1 MTNRTSRSTETRE
14 ESKRKVSWQRPSM
27 LPTPEPREG
36 IEYRW
41 IRTATLG
48 QSDNTNVSSKF
59 REGWTPVRK
68 EDHPNLQVVSDIDS
82 RFTDNIEVGGLLLCQ
97 NSTENMQ
104 ARRDAQNAQAKSQ
117 MQAVDNS
124 YLRNSDPRMPVLNPE
139 RSTRSSFGK

>member
-1 MTNRTSRSTETRE
+1 
-14 ESKRKVSWQRPSM
+14 M

-104 ARRDAQNAQAKSQ
+104 ARRDAQNAQAASQ
-117 MQAVDNS
+117 MQ
-124 YLRNSDPRMPVLNPE
+124 
-139 RSTRSSFGK
+139 F

>member
-1 MTNRTSRSTETRE
+1 MTNRNSRNTETRD

-27 LPTPEPREG
+27 LPVPEPKEG
-36 IEYRW
+36 TEYRW
-41 IRTATLG
+41 IRTSTLG
-48 QSDNTNVSSKF
+48 QTDNTNVSSKF
-59 REGWTPVRK
+59 REGWTPVRA

-104 ARRDAQNAQAKSQ
+104 ARRDAQNAQAKGQ

>member
-1 MTNRTSRSTETRE
+1 MTNRNSRNTETRD
-14 ESKRKVSWQRPSM
+14 ESKRKVSWTRPSM
-27 LPTPEPREG
+27 LPVPEPREG

-41 IRTATLG
+41 IRTSTLG
-48 QSDNTNVSSKF
+48 NSDNTNVSSRF

-104 ARRDAQNAQAKSQ
+104 ARRDAQNAQAQSQ

>member
-1 MTNRTSRSTETRE
+1 MTNRTSRQNQDRE
-14 ESKRKVSWQRPSM
+14 ATKRKVSWQRPSM
-27 LPTPEPREG
+27 LPTPEPGEG
-36 IEYRW
+36 IEFRW
-41 IRTATLG
+41 IRTSTLG
-48 QSDNTNVSSKF
+48 QSDNTNVSSRF

-97 NSTENMQ
+97 NSAENMQ
-104 ARRDAQNAQAKSQ
+104 ARRDAQNAQAASQ

>member
-41 IRTATLG
+41 IRTSTLG

-68 EDHPNLQVVSDIDS
+68 EDHPNLHVVSDIDS

-97 NSTENMQ
+97 NTTENVQ
-104 ARRDAQNAQAKSQ
+104 ARRDAQLLQAESQ
-117 MQAVDNS
+117 MDAVDNS
-124 YLRNSDPRMPVLNPE
+124 YLRNSDPRMPVLKPE
-139 RSTRSSFGK
+139 RSTRNSFGK

>member
-1 MTNRTSRSTETRE
+1 MSNRNSRTTETRE

-27 LPTPEPREG
+27 LPVPEPKEG

-41 IRTATLG
+41 IRTSTLG
-48 QSDNTNVSSKF
+48 QTDNTNVSSKF
-59 REGWTPVRK
+59 REGWTPVRA

-104 ARRDAQNAQAKSQ
+104 ARRDAQNAQAQSQ

>member
-1 MTNRTSRSTETRE
+1 MSNRNSRTTETRE

-27 LPTPEPREG
+27 LPVPEPKEG

-41 IRTATLG
+41 IRTSTLG
-48 QSDNTNVSSKF
+48 QTDNTNVSSRF
-59 REGWTPVRK
+59 REGWTPVRA

>member
-1 MTNRTSRSTETRE
+1 
-14 ESKRKVSWQRPSM
+14 M
-27 LPTPEPREG
+27 LPVPEPRPG

-41 IRTATLG
+41 IRTSTLG
-48 QSDNTNVSSKF
+48 QSDNTNVSSRF
-59 REGWTPVRK
+59 REGWTPVRA

-97 NSTENMQ
+97 NSTENVQ
-104 ARRDAQNAQAKSQ
+104 ARRDEQNRQAKSQ